1 LDPEDGLWRMTM
13 KYVLA
18 IVISVAILVL
28 WVFVQMI
35 FPGLSI
41 GKGDF
46 LLSRIVGFLFLSWIV
61 WVWRWSIKRK
71 S

>member
-1 LDPEDGLWRMTM
+1 MNV

-18 IVISVAILVL
+18 IVLSAGILVL
-28 WVFVQMI
+28 WVFVQVI

-41 GKGDF
+41 GKGDV
-46 LLSRIVGFLFLSWIV
+46 LLSRIVGFLFLSWV
-61 WVWRWSIKRK
+61 VLTWRWAIKRK